1 MDSMKTLGD
10 FLQKLHNLWDSPLEG
25 LSLKAPLPGYVVM
38 YKHLDSMTCEAV
50 IVEKVRD
57 FQAQISHAK
66 VEKLCELMKQKA
78 EEDASMVPT
87 RLFTHS
93 PGIILAVHTQYRT
106 AHTVALP
113 VRQDLLLYYSKS
125 LYSLKFASLRLFG
138 NSPCNLS
145 LDKGGD
151 LPMLKDENYLLEC
164 PLRRRQKREKSYP
177 PIDLMME
184 MRKVKKHHRRRS
196 SVISYYE
203 NSDVHKRR
211 KRTRTAT
218 AIDDLPI
225 DLVLEIL
232 HSALISGQR
241 MDISSCHWRRNLIL
255 NLCLTFHQCIKNNAT
270 AMDCPSSTSRS
281 IRRIS
286 RKAASDWVHMCT
298 YSHPTQVNGVSLW
311 CCARPLNDFNWVLM
325 PLELDISYG
334 IGRLGV
340 SHGALRISQISRIPY
355 GYFSDP
361 VLCVWEFKDK
371 GEEGGKWCLEHQLYV
386 NQMVSEK
393 SPWLTKF
400 VVKRHPIVRVLAF
413 HPNDRDIIYLMIHL
427 KVVSCNLRRK
437 TLEVVR
443 DLPDPH
449 SFTDDKNV
457 FNFVLPCWPT
467 PIHSSPFL

>member
-1 MDSMKTLGD
+1 
-10 FLQKLHNLWDSPLEG
+10 
-25 LSLKAPLPGYVVM
+25 
-38 YKHLDSMTCEAV
+38 
-50 IVEKVRD
+50 
-57 FQAQISHAK
+57 
-66 VEKLCELMKQKA
+66 
-78 EEDASMVPT
+78 
-87 RLFTHS
+87 
-93 PGIILAVHTQYRT
+93 
-106 AHTVALP
+106 
-113 VRQDLLLYYSKS
+113 
-125 LYSLKFASLRLFG
+125 
-138 NSPCNLS
+138 
-145 LDKGGD
+145 
-151 LPMLKDENYLLEC
+151 
-164 PLRRRQKREKSYP
+164 
-177 PIDLMME
+177 ME
-184 MRKVKKHHRRRS
+184 MRKVKKHLRRRS

-211 KRTRTAT
+211 KRTAT

-232 HSALISGQR
+232 HRLDLKSATLCKSVSKEWCSVITHPFFARCFVNYSRPIVDHWPFTLLLQCTNQR
-241 MDISSCHWRRNLIL
+241 TKNGHLLLPLEEEPYFKSLPYIPPMYQEQRHSEFNIQASCHDLF
-255 NLCLTFHQCIKNNAT
+255 LCSASAFQRSTFFYYVINPITRQWT
-270 AMDCPSSTSRS
+270 ALPPLPDQY
-281 IRRIS
+281 
-286 RKAASDWVHMCT
+286 AASVGRRPRIGFICNSCDILLHHQLSFRVMLIPEFEGMSFKVYIFSSDTSKWSESLVLCPAPQRFQLGSGSFAFPAVP
-298 YSHPTQVNGVSLW
+298 YNGLLFWCSRNGSLVGFDPYNSG
-311 CCARPLNDFNWVLM
+311 CYRFFQM